1 MAALVH
7 IGEKI
12 QNRIQEIGIS
22 KSEFARRINK
32 ARQNI
37 EIIIQKKS
45 IDTQLLLEISKA
57 LDHDFFQHYYNHNYS
72 TNIVNDYQQLRNDYE
87 NLKREHN
94 DLLKK
99 YVDVLENKVSA

>member
-1 MAALVH
+1 MLH

-12 QNRIQEIGIS
+12 KNRIHEIGIS

-37 EIIIQKKS
+37 EIIFQKKS

-72 TNIVNDYQQLRNDYE
+72 TNIVSEHQQLRSE
-87 NLKREHN
+87 FESLKREHAE
-94 DLLKK
+94 LLKK
-99 YVDVLENKVSA
+99 YVEVLENKISA

>member
-1 MAALVH
+1 MIH

-12 QNRIQEIGIS
+12 KNRIEETGIS

-37 EIIIQKKS
+37 EIIFNKKS

-57 LDHDFFQHYYNHNYS
+57 LDYDFFQHYYNHNYS
-72 TNIVNDYQQLRNDYE
+72 TNVVNDYQK
-87 NLKREHN
+87 LKNELQSLKFEHSQ
-94 DLLKK
+94 LLKK
-99 YVDVLENKVSA
+99 YVEVLERKTA